1 MQRPDKYFTDMFSVQ
16 NKLSIKSNG
25 FCSSVFVS
33 VLILC
38 TALRP
43 HHSHVC
49 SLIAVILLGVFAENL
64 VIFIYFPLKVC
75 LKHYTELLKILVFV
89 VTKGISSAC
98 NPHDENDDAK
108 ES

>member
-1 MQRPDKYFTDMFSVQ
+1 MFSVQ

-38 TALRP
+38 AVLWP

-49 SLIAVILLGVFAENL
+49 SVIAVILCVFAENL
-64 VIFIYFPLKVC
+64 VIFSYISLKVC
-75 LKHYTELLKILVFV
+75 LKHHTELFKILLFA